1 MNTSH
6 YSVWDKKRPCSLN
19 YLLISERIL
28 DLSISVNTSRARRCT
43 YETGA
48 AAFPKG

>member
-1 MNTSH
+1 MKTSLRIL
-6 YSVWDKKRPCSLN
+6 WDTKHPCSLN

-28 DLSISVNTSRARRCT
+28 DLSISVNTSRAHRCT